1 MMQKKVSSIVFLVI
15 SILLVYYV
23 FKNIPYQQ
31 FVTQMTDVDWEMV
44 GLAILCLLASAWFRN
59 LRWLMLFSPLGYSLS
74 RKQGLAALLLSY
86 PANLLIP
93 QSSFFVRASYIKKE
107 SEASFSASLGTILA
121 EKVIDGVVV
130 FSLFFIF
137 LFSSFASTLPS
148 FSSISDSSFLITL
161 LVCAIFTL
169 LLTYLYKKN
178 KGKWKKKVNEQLGQ
192 LKTGLLT
199 ILQVKNLPVFLLY
212 TFFIWLTYFGI
223 YFFLL
228 RATVSP
234 QFLGLQLP
242 VDISVMANVGWI
254 FPTQGGVGS
263 YHFFV
268 SKVMQI
274 QPFTLAQSAFFAF
287 FTHLFIIGN
296 DVFWGVLVL
305 LFNRDKV
312 VSLAELSAKTP
323 AE

>member
-1 MMQKKVSSIVFLVI
+1 MMQKKVSSIVVLGI
-15 SILLVYYV
+15 SLLLVYYV
-23 FKNIPYQQ
+23 FKDIPYQQ
-31 FVTQMTDVDWEMV
+31 FVRQTTKVNWEMV
-44 GLAILCLLASAWFRN
+44 GLAVLCLLASAWFRN

-74 RKQGLAALLLSY
+74 QKQGLAALLLSY

-107 SEASFSASLGTILA
+107 SEASFTASLGTILA
-121 EKVIDGVVV
+121 EKAMDGLVV
-130 FSLFFIF
+130 FGLFFIF
-137 LFSSFASTLPS
+137 LFSSFASTIP
-148 FSSISDSSFLITL
+148 SISNSSFLIIL
-161 LVCAIFTL
+161 LVSVIFTF

-178 KGKWKKKVNEQLGQ
+178 KGKWKQKISQQLGQ
-192 LKTGLLT
+192 LRTGLLT
-199 ILQVKNLPVFLLY
+199 ILQVKHLPLFLLY
-212 TFFIWLTYFGI
+212 TFLIWLTYFGI

-234 QFLGLQLP
+234 VFWGLQLP

-268 SKVMQI
+268 SKVVQLYNYL
-274 QPFTLAQSAFFAF
+274 PVEAAFFAF

-312 VSLAELSAKTP
+312 VSLAELNNAKTP
-323 AE
+323 SE

>member
-1 MMQKKVSSIVFLVI
+1 MMQKKVSSIVVLGI
-15 SILLVYYV
+15 SLLLVYYV
-23 FKNIPYQQ
+23 FKDIPYQQ
-31 FVTQMTDVDWEMV
+31 FVRQTTKVNWEMV
-44 GLAILCLLASAWFRN
+44 GLAVLCLLASAWFRN

-74 RKQGLAALLLSY
+74 QKQGLAALLLSY

-107 SEASFSASLGTILA
+107 SEASFTASLGTILA
-121 EKVIDGVVV
+121 EKAMDGLVV
-130 FSLFFIF
+130 FGLFFIF
-137 LFSSFASTLPS
+137 LFSSFASTIP
-148 FSSISDSSFLITL
+148 SISNSSFLIIL
-161 LVCAIFTL
+161 LVSVIFTF

-178 KGKWKKKVNEQLGQ
+178 KGKWKQKISQQLGQ
-192 LKTGLLT
+192 LRTGLLT
-199 ILQVKNLPVFLLY
+199 ILQVKHLPLFLLY
-212 TFFIWLTYFGI
+212 TFLIWLTYFGI

-234 QFLGLQLP
+234 VFWGLQLP

-268 SKVMQI
+268 SKVVQLYNYL
-274 QPFTLAQSAFFAF
+274 PVEAAFFAF

-312 VSLAELSAKTP
+312 VSLAELNAKTP
-323 AE
+323 SE